1 MTLAATAA
9 MFDVFNPADG
19 AVVGQV
25 VDQAPADIVAV
36 VERSAAAQ
44 RDWAITSSA
53 DRAGLLHRWHGAIVA
68 ATDSLAALITAESG
82 KPLREAL
89 AEVAYAAS
97 YVRWFAEEAVRADG
111 DTLAPRTGE
120 RVFVVREPVGVVA
133 AITPWNFPAAM
144 VARKIAPAL
153 AAGCSVVLKPSELTP
168 LTALALAAL
177 LDASGAPPGLLAVV
191 TGTDAAGIGAVLT
204 GSSYVA
210 KLSFTGSTGVG
221 RALMAASSGT
231 LKRLSLELG
240 GNAPFI
246 VFRDADLDA
255 AVEGLVIA
263 KFRNAGQ
270 TCVAANRVLVADDV
284 HDAFVTRLVDR
295 VGNMTLGPGAADC
308 DLGPLINRSAATR
321 VAGLVAAA
329 IADGA
334 IPATPAEAQL
344 PGAFVRPHVLTGVEA
359 GMAVAVD
366 EIFGPVAPVLRFKNE
381 SDAVQMANTT
391 RAGLAAYVYGSDAEQ
406 LWRVASALEVGMVG
420 MNTGAISSA
429 SVPFG
434 GVKESGFGR
443 EGSRHGLDDYTSLKA
458 LTWKAGSR
466 V

>member
-1 MTLAATAA
+1 
-9 MFDVFNPADG
+9 MFAVFNPADG
-19 AVVGQV
+19 TVVDQV
-25 VDQAPADIVAV
+25 VDHAPADVVAFV
-36 VERSAAAQ
+36 DRSAAAQ
-44 RDWAITSSA
+44 LKWAITSSA
-53 DRAGLLHRWHGAIVA
+53 DRAGLLHRWHDAIIA
-68 ATDSLAALITAESG
+68 AADNLAALITAESG
-82 KPLREAL
+82 KPLREGL

-111 DTLAPRTGE
+111 DALASRSDE

-144 VARKIAPAL
+144 VARKVAPAI

-191 TGTDAAGIGAVLT
+191 TGSDAAGIGAVLT
-204 GSSYVA
+204 GSSHVA

-270 TCVAANRVLVADDV
+270 TCVAANRVLVADEV
-284 HDAFVTRLVDR
+284 HDAFVTRLLDR
-295 VGNMTLGPGAADC
+295 INTMTLGPGATDS
-308 DLGPLINRSAATR
+308 DLGPLIDRNAATR
-321 VAGLVAAA
+321 VTGLVAAA
-329 IADGA
+329 ITDGA
-334 IPATPAEAQL
+334 ILATPAEAQL
-344 PGAFVRPHVLTGVEA
+344 PGAFIRPQVLTGVEA
-359 GMAVAVD
+359 GMAVAMT
-366 EIFGPVAPVLRFKNE
+366 EIFGPVAPVLRFRDE
-381 SDAVQMANTT
+381 CEAVQLANAT
-391 RAGLAAYVYGSDAEQ
+391 RADLAAYVYGSDAER
-406 LWRVASALEVGMVG
+406 LWRVAAALKVGMVG

-458 LTWKAGSR
+458 LTWKTKSR

>member
-1 MTLAATAA
+1 MTLAPTAA
-9 MFDVFNPADG
+9 MFDVLNPADG

-25 VDQAPADIVAV
+25 VDQAPAEVVAV
-36 VERSAAAQ
+36 VDRSTAAQ

-53 DRAGLLHRWHGAIVA
+53 DRAGLLHRWHDAIIA

-82 KPLREAL
+82 KPLREAS

-111 DTLAPRTGE
+111 DALALRFGE

-144 VARKIAPAL
+144 VARKIAPAI

-168 LTALALAAL
+168 LTALALAGL

-246 VFRDADLDA
+246 VFGDADLDA

-270 TCVAANRVLVADDV
+270 TCVAANRVLVADEV

-295 VGNMTLGPGAADC
+295 IGNMTLGPGASDC
-308 DLGPLINRSAATR
+308 DLGPLIDRRAATR

-334 IPATPAEAQL
+334 ILATPAEAQL
-344 PGAFVRPHVLTGVEA
+344 RGAFVRPQVLTGVEA
-359 GMAVAVD
+359 GMAVAAN
-366 EIFGPVAPVLRFKNE
+366 EIFGPVAPVLRFKDE
-381 SDAVQMANTT
+381 SEAVQLANAT
-391 RAGLAAYVYGSDAEQ
+391 RSGLAAYVYGSDVER

-458 LTWKAGSR
+458 LTWKTRS
-466 V
+466 